1 LTSNKSI
8 YGRDFWLVFFAS
20 FALNSC
26 SNLFALFPLWVVDLG
41 GGAGTIGAIVGTGPM
56 FALLARPYVGT
67 AIDRRGR
74 KATSFWFLA
83 LDAIALALYLPI
95 HSLGW
100 PIYVVR
106 GIHGAVEGTARVALF
121 AMVYDLLP
129 EGRQGEGMSI
139 FSLCGMG
146 PAAIA
151 PLFGEMLI
159 RHVGFTAFFLTAM
172 LLVAVGAMLTMLLP
186 DDRRKPHGEQHEAPR
201 GPSYLALMRDAK
213 LQPLWVVTLLFSL
226 AISSRLSFVAPFAY
240 QKGIATVGGYFFI
253 YSLVA
258 VATRLVGS
266 RIMDRV
272 GLGRVLVP
280 ALVILAIGMALIAGA
295 GHVGVLAIAAAIGG
309 LGHGYLY
316 PALSALVITRTDA
329 NAMGRSSSIYT
340 SLYDAGTMAGP
351 YLLGIVGEYF
361 GYGPLFIV
369 SGAIALI
376 GAAYF
381 VAMEPQ
387 SVSQGIE
394 SGLE

>member
-1 LTSNKSI
+1 MTSTKSI
-8 YGRDFWLVFFAS
+8 YGRDFWLVFSAS

-26 SNLFALFPLWVVDLG
+26 SNLFALFPLWVVELG
-41 GGAGTIGAIVGTGPM
+41 GGAGTIGAIVATGSL

-83 LDAIALALYLPI
+83 LDVIALALYLPI
-95 HSLGW
+95 HTLGW
-100 PIYVVR
+100 PIYAVR
-106 GIHGAVEGTARVALF
+106 AIHGAVEGTARVCSSRWFTTCCPRDAR
-121 AMVYDLLP
+121 AR
-129 EGRQGEGMSI
+129 GCR
-139 FSLCGMG
+139 SLACVGW

-159 RHVGFTAFFLTAM
+159 RHVGFSAFFITA
-172 LLVAVGAMLTMLLP
+172 LVLVAVGAMLTMLLP
-186 DDRRKPHGEQHEAPR
+186 DDRLKHHGEHHEAPR
-201 GPSYLALMRDAK
+201 GPNYLALMHDAK

-253 YSLVA
+253 YSVVG
-258 VATRLVGS
+258 VATRVVGS
-266 RIMDRV
+266 RILDRV

-280 ALVILAIGMALIAGA
+280 SLVILAIGMALIAGTGHA
-295 GHVGVLAIAAAIGG
+295 GILSIAAAIGG

-316 PALSALVITRTDA
+316 PALSALVIARTDR

-361 GYGPLFIV
+361 EYGPLFIV
-369 SGAIALI
+369 SGAFAWV

-381 VAMEPQ
+381 VVMEPH
-387 SVSQGIE
+387 SVRSASDINN
-394 SGLE
+394 

>member
-1 LTSNKSI
+1 LTSTKSI
-8 YGRDFWLVFFAS
+8 YGRDFWLVFSAS

-26 SNLFALFPLWVVDLG
+26 SNLFALFPLWVVELG
-41 GGAGTIGAIVGTGPM
+41 GGAGTIGAIVATGSL

-83 LDAIALALYLPI
+83 LDVIALALYLPI
-95 HSLGW
+95 HTLGW
-100 PIYVVR
+100 PIYAVR
-106 GIHGAVEGTARVALF
+106 AIHGAVEGTARVSLF

-129 EGRQGEGMSI
+129 AGRQGEGMSI
-139 FSLCGMG
+139 FSLCGLG

-159 RHVGFTAFFLTAM
+159 RHVGFSAFFITA
-172 LLVAVGAMLTMLLP
+172 LVLVAVGAMLTMLLP
-186 DDRRKPHGEQHEAPR
+186 DDRLKHHGEHHEAPR
-201 GPSYLALMRDAK
+201 GPNYLALMHDAK

-253 YSLVA
+253 YSVVG
-258 VATRLVGS
+258 VATRVVGS
-266 RIMDRV
+266 RILDRV

-280 ALVILAIGMALIAGA
+280 SLVILAIGMALIAGTGHA
-295 GHVGVLAIAAAIGG
+295 GILSIAAAIGG

-316 PALSALVITRTDA
+316 PALSALVIARTDR

-369 SGAIALI
+369 SGAFAWV

-381 VAMEPQ
+381 VVMEPH
-387 SVSQGIE
+387 SVRSASDINN
-394 SGLE
+394 